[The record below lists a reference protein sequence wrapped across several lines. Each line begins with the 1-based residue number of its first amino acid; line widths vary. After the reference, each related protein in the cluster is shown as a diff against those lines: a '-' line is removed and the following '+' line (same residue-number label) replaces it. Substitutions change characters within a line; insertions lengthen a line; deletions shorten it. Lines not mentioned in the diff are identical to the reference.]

1 MARVNLEPA
10 FVLHRRP
17 YRETSLLV
25 EAFTAS
31 HGRIGLVA
39 RGARRPR
46 HRWRAGLSPFVP
58 VAVSWSGRGELGT
71 VTGAEVLGTA
81 ARPLGA
87 ALISGFYLNEL
98 ILRLVQR
105 NDPHPGLFDD
115 YAEALYSIAASAE
128 IEPPLRFFEK
138 RLLQAIGYGL
148 ELQREADGGAPIVA
162 DSAYRYICGRGALPD
177 DRQCGREGVAV
188 HGETLLSLCRERF
201 DDAGALREAKRLL
214 RVALGE
220 QLGGRPLRSRELLS
234 GLSRLGDGPLN
245 LSSGA

>member
-1 MARVNLEPA
+1 MVRVNLEPA

-105 NDPHPGLFDD
+105 NDPHPGPFDD
-115 YAEALYSIAASAE
+115 YAEALYSFAARAE
-128 IEPPLRFFEK
+128 IAPPLRSFVTR
-138 RLLQAIGYGL
+138 RLHALVYGL
-148 ELQREADGGAPIVA
+148 ALQRQADVAAPVV
-162 DSAYRYICGRGALPD
+162 S
-177 DRQCGREGVAV
+177 Q
-188 HGETLLSLCRERF
+188 
-201 DDAGALREAKRLL
+201 
-214 RVALGE
+214 
-220 QLGGRPLRSRELLS
+220 
-234 GLSRLGDGPLN
+234 
-245 LSSGA
+245 